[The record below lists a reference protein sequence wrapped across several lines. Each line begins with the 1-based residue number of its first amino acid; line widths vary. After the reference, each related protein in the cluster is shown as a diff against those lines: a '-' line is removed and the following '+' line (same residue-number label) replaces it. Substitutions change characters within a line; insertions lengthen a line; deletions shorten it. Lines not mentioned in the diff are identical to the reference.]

1 MLAFLHIRRA
11 FKGKTAKT
19 SFFFFRYSAKL
30 LLVGPSGRL
39 TATIGRNSV
48 SFRSSVDYTGGN
60 CTVTLQELRV
70 QDIQDVKLS
79 LTGLYPFNW
88 VLSKVATS
96 VTNRSKFNIAKAIE
110 ETVGDKIR
118 EKLQGFDCGQYFPE
132 PVDTIPEHT
141 DPIENEV

>member
-1 MLAFLHIRRA
+1 
-11 FKGKTAKT
+11 
-19 SFFFFRYSAKL
+19 
-30 LLVGPSGRL
+30 
-39 TATIGRNSV
+39 
-48 SFRSSVDYTGGN
+48 VDYTGGN